1 MYLKLLDWCL
11 AALAVFLIKQLFSLK
26 PSKPLPPGPRPLP
39 IVGNIFNVPIDKSWF
54 AFSDWQKKYGDLLSF
69 HILGRRFIVINSAE
83 LAIDILDKKG
93 AIYSDRPRLTM
104 AGDLAGWKD
113 TLILLGYGET
123 LRKYRRYFHRLIG
136 SRALMQN
143 FHPVEERLTYRFLQD
158 ILKNPNDLST
168 HIRKT
173 ADSIILSIS
182 YGYDVQGDHD
192 PWVKMADNLLSQ
204 FSEMTVAGAYLVDFL
219 PFLKHVPEWVPGASF
234 QKTAKEYKATLY
246 QAVDGLHQFVKDQM
260 AAGIAPFSFVSSLL
274 GEANLSGNDEH
285 AIKWSAA
292 AMYSAGAETTVSA
305 LYSFFLAMTLHPE
318 TQKAAQAE
326 IDAVIGSDRL
336 PTLAD
341 RAALP
346 YVEALS
352 KEVMR
357 WHTVAP
363 LSIPHASTK
372 DDIHNGYLI
381 PKGSYVLVN
390 IWGILHNKQNY
401 SEPDLFKPE
410 RFLGDHPELDP
421 RTVAFGYGRRICP
434 GMHLADASIFITCV
448 TTLAVFNVTKSVENG
463 VEIVPTLEGLAGA
476 ISHPAPFKC
485 SITPRSPE
493 AEALIHEIPA
503 H

>member
-26 PSKPLPPGPRPLP
+26 PSRPLPPGPRSLP

-54 AFSDWQKKYGDLLSF
+54 AFSDWQKKYGMFIISLM
-69 HILGRRFIVINSAE
+69 FIVINSAE

-93 AIYSDRPRLTM
+93 AIYSDRPRFIM
-104 AGDLAGWKD
+104 AGDLAGWND
-113 TLILLGYGET
+113 TLVLLGYGET
-123 LRKYRRYFHRLIG
+123 LREYRRHFHRLIG

-143 FHPVEERLTYRFLQD
+143 FHPTEERLTYRFLQD
-158 ILKNPNDLST
+158 ILKNPDDLIT

-173 ADSIILSIS
+173 AGSIILSIS

-192 PWVKMADNLLSQ
+192 PWVKVADDILSQ
-204 FSEMTVAGAYLVDFL
+204 FSEMTVVGAYLVDFL

-234 QKTAKEYKATLY
+234 QKTAKAYKATLY
-246 QAVDGLHQFVKDQM
+246 QAVDGLHQF
-260 AAGIAPFSFVSSLL
+260 AAGIAPFSFVSNLL
-274 GEANLSGNDEH
+274 GEANLSVNDEH

-292 AMYSAGAETTVSA
+292 AMYGAGADTTVSA

-318 TQKAAQAE
+318 AQRAAQAE

-363 LSIPHASTK
+363 LSVPHASAE

-381 PKGSYVLVN
+381 PKGSYILVN
-390 IWGILHNKQNY
+390 IWGILHSKRNY
-401 SEPDLFKPE
+401 REPDLFKPE

-434 GMHLADASIFITCV
+434 GMHLADASIFITCA
-448 TTLAVFNVTKSVENG
+448 TTLAVLNITKWVENG
-463 VEIVPTLEGLAGA
+463 VEITPTLDGLAGTV
-476 ISHPAPFKC
+476 SHPAPFKC
-485 SITPRSPE
+485 SIKPRSSE